1 MAMTSPA
8 TPPDQPA
15 YRRIAERLKGK
26 PLQDVTVNNPYYVPV
41 KAGADQAEAMQN
53 AITACAM
60 NGWRLVATHGNMA
73 TMVSGRPTNHVLHVL
88 VSIFTLGL
96 WLPIWFLIAV
106 TADGEKQLVITADA
120 EGNISYIERRQ

>member
-1 MAMTSPA
+1 MSVTSPH
-8 TPPDQPA
+8 PEPQPT
-15 YRRIAERLKGK
+15 YRKMLDAIKGK
-26 PLQDVTVNNPYYVPV
+26 PLQDVTVGNPYFQPV

-73 TMVSGRPTNHVLHVL
+73 TMVSGRPTNHVLHL
-88 VSIFTLGL
+88 LASIFTLGL

-106 TADGEKQLVITADA
+106 TADGEKHLVITADA